1 MRDVRLMPGFKVR
14 DVRVQAT
21 RECNCWMS
29 AVKEV

>member
-1 MRDVRLMPGFKVR
+1 VRLMPGFKVR